1 MRRICFLVTFCLCIA
16 STYGVASDDKIERF
30 ALVIGN
36 QNYQTAPLKHTLN
49 DAEAITKQL
58 SDLGFRVTTLT
69 DVDRP
74 NLMLGVTAFY
84 NQLQNTQSTRP
95 LALVYYAGH
104 AMQINHTNYLVPLN
118 IKFDDQQTFVSSLF
132 NLSELFKAMR
142 TKRGTQ
148 NIVILDACRN
158 NPFGDTFIT
167 SAAQGLAPVKAP
179 FDTLIAFATEPGG
192 VASDGGR
199 KNGVYTKHLLRNI
212 SENIPVEDVFK
223 KVRAGVAKE
232 TRNKQIPW
240 EHSSLL
246 DEIYFNPP
254 KNEDIPDIIVF

>member
-1 MRRICFLVTFCLCIA
+1 MLKICILVLLTLHLPIA
-16 STYGVASDDKIERF
+16 FGMSDNNEEKRY

-36 QNYQTAPLKHTLN
+36 QNYNSAPLKHALN
-49 DAEAITKQL
+49 DAKAIANQL
-58 SDLGFRVTTLT
+58 SELDFHVTMLL
-69 DVDRP
+69 DVDKSS
-74 NLMLGVTAFY
+74 LMNGIGAFY
-84 NQLQNTQSTRP
+84 SQLHNTESVRP
-95 LALVYYAGH
+95 LVVVYFAGH
-104 AMQINHTNYLVPLN
+104 AMQVNHTNYLIPLN
-118 IKFDDQQTFVSSLF
+118 MEFDSQQTFVSSLF
-132 NLSELFKAMR
+132 DLSDLFKVMR
-142 TKRGTQ
+142 TRRGAQ

-158 NPFGDTFIT
+158 NPFGDTFVNST
-167 SAAQGLAPVKAP
+167 AQGLAPVKAP

-199 KNGVYTKHLLRNI
+199 KNGVYTKHLLRNM

-254 KNEDIPDIIVF
+254 KNEEVPDIVVF